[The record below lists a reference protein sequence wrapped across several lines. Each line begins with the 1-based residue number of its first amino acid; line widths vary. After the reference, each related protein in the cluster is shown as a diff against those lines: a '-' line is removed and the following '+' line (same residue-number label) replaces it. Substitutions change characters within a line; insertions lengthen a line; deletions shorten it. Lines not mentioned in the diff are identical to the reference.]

1 MLESGVGG
9 QDGVVGL
16 NNSGGDLRSGI
27 DGKLQLGLLPVV
39 HGKSLHEKGRKSRSS
54 SSSKGVEEQKSLKT
68 STLVSKLPDPVQD
81 EVHNLLADG
90 VVAPGVVVGG
100 VLLSVDQLL
109 RMVKLT
115 VSSNSG
121 LVNDSWLQVNEDSSW
136 NMLSASGLGEE
147 GLEGVVPKCLVRGHA
162 AIGLDSMLEAVELP
176 TSIANLA
183 TGLADMNRDTLTLKG
198 NVCILTVKCLVSNCG
213 SYHCKISAPRES
225 QGDSCSA
232 T

>member
-1 MLESGVGG
+1 MLEGGVGG

-27 DGKLQLGLLPVV
+27 DGKLQLGLLPIV
-39 HGKSLHEKGRKSRSS
+39 HGESLHQQSGESRSS
-54 SSSKGVEEQKSLKT
+54 SSSEGVEEQKSLKT

-90 VVAPGVVVGG
+90 VVAPGVVVGS

-147 GLEGVVPKCLVRGHA
+147 GLEGVVPKCLVRGHTT
-162 AIGLDSMLEAVELP
+162 IRLDSMLQAVELP
-176 TSIANLA
+176 TGVSNLNSS
-183 TGLADMNRDTLTLKG
+183 LADMDRDTLTLER
-198 NVCILTVKCLVSNCG
+198 NRL
-213 SYHCKISAPRES
+213 
-225 QGDSCSA
+225 
-232 T
+232 

>member
-16 NNSGGDLRSGI
+16 NNSGGHLRSGI

-39 HGKSLHEKGRKSRSS
+39 HGKSLHQQSGESRSS

-136 NMLSASGLGEE
+136 NMIATSSLGEE
-147 GLEGVVPKCLVRGHA
+147 GLEGVISEGLVRGHA